1 MFAPSIRKYTS
12 ALARRTFYSRQTTH
26 VESCRKRTVAKM
38 VIADI
43 AIGRR
48 GVWRA
53 CTADREFLMA
63 KKAPLL
69 RGVEEGDGSVI
80 DKS

>member
-1 MFAPSIRKYTS
+1 MLAPSIRKYPFCACAS
-12 ALARRTFYSRQTTH
+12 HFYSRQTTH

-38 VIADI
+38 LIADI

-53 CTADREFLMA
+53 CAADRGFLMA

>member
-1 MFAPSIRKYTS
+1 M
-12 ALARRTFYSRQTTH
+12 
-26 VESCRKRTVAKM
+26 VAKM
-38 VIADI
+38 LIADSD
-43 AIGRR
+43 
-48 GVWRA
+48 RA
-53 CTADREFLMA
+53 EGSLAGLHTADREFLMA